1 MIMLTYKTIVES
13 LDVGVAVVRNG
24 KYLSNINIAFK
35 DFLSLTDDVLDIKS
49 LLLKIDSDT
58 ISISKFNIFIN
69 YPENLKSSFI
79 LNLNSGIVLGCNLKR
94 LSIDN
99 VESLDLLSIQDL
111 TSQEVRIRQ
120 LTIESQ
126 QDELTGIANRRK
138 FEYEFSRTYEFA
150 LRTNITGALIL
161 LDLDNFKSINDRFGH
176 STGDSVLKQVGLA
189 LSPVVRN
196 YEMLARVGGD
206 EFAILISH
214 SGEEAIERLMKQIPL
229 ALKSVRINPYDTTD
243 LTETL
248 EISMGYCVFPL
259 NNSSNKEVYEMADKI
274 MYKNKFSSKK
284 MSRV

>member
-1 MIMLTYKTIVES
+1 MLTYKSIVEN
-13 LDVGVAVVRNG
+13 LDIGIAIVRNG

-35 DFLSLTDDVLDIKS
+35 NYLSIQEDLPDIKS
-49 LLLKIDSDT
+49 LLVLIDSDS
-58 ISISKFNIFIN
+58 ISIDKFKIFIN
-69 YPENLKSSFI
+69 YPENIKSSFI

-94 LSIDN
+94 LSTDN
-99 VESLDLLSIQDL
+99 SESLDLLSIQDL

-150 LRTNITGALIL
+150 LRTKITGALIL

-176 STGDSVLKQVGLA
+176 SAGDSVLKQVGLA

-214 SGEEAIERLMKQIPL
+214 SGEEAIERLIQQIPI
-229 ALKSVRINPYDTTD
+229 ALKSIKINPKDTNN
-243 LTETL
+243 LSETL
-248 EISMGYCVFPL
+248 EISMGYCVFPS
-259 NNSSNKEVYEMADKI
+259 NTSSNKEVYEMADKI

-284 MSRV
+284 MSRA